1 MSSRAAQQ
9 AQWLLWQMNAVE
21 EVAAPVHT
29 AVFAPEAP
37 HVPAIPHRRYDAVV
51 QRMQQAR
58 QRTGTYNA
66 WPGQPGTTMQ
76 PASGSPKAEK

>member
-1 MSSRAAQQ
+1 MPSRAAQQ

-29 AVFAPEAP
+29 DACVQETPF
-37 HVPAIPHRRYDAVV
+37 VQAIPHRRYDAVV

-58 QRTGTYNA
+58 QRTGAYSA

-76 PASGSPKAEK
+76 PASGSPNAAK

>member
-21 EVAAPVHT
+21 EVTAPLHT
-29 AVFAPEAP
+29 AAYPQEP
-37 HVPAIPHRRYDAVV
+37 PVPAIQHRRYDAVV

-58 QRTGTYNA
+58 QRTGAYSA

-76 PASGSPKAEK
+76 SASGSSNAAK

>member
-1 MSSRAAQQ
+1 MSNRAAQQ

-21 EVAAPVHT
+21 EVAAPLHT
-29 AVFAPEAP
+29 AAYPQESS
-37 HVPAIPHRRYDAVV
+37 VPAIQHRRYDAVV

-58 QRTGTYNA
+58 QRTGTYSA

-76 PASGSPKAEK
+76 SASGSPNASK